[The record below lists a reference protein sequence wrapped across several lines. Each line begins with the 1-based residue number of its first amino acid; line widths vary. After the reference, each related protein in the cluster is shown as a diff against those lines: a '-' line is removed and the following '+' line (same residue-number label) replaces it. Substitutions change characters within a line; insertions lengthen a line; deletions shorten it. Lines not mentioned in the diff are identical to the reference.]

1 MLLSRFVCRTIGHR
15 RVARVVLTEL
25 HRLHPSSGKI
35 WSGPGAIEEDFVL
48 VRDVEMTQ
56 SVWSPAAPAIA
67 LAPVDFTDRTLP
79 NGLRVLLVEDHRSPF
94 VAINVGYRVGGK
106 DDPPGRSGFAH
117 LFEHLM
123 FKGTANTAPET
134 MDRLTED
141 VGGYNNAFTA
151 EDITNYYEVVPSNHL
166 ETLLWAEADRLAS
179 LRITQAHFVTER
191 EVVIGEY
198 DARILAEPYGMLDEI
213 VNREAF
219 SVHPYKRGVIGDPDN
234 LNAATLDDVVDFHAT
249 YYRPDNAVLVVVG
262 DLDLDRTN
270 GWIDA
275 YFGAIATP
283 AGSVPRV
290 TIVEPP
296 QSAERSITYSAA
308 NVPLPALD
316 YAYHIPAAS
325 HPDAAPLDLAETL
338 LGAGKSSRL
347 YQSLVYG
354 KQIATSAYARADLRE
369 APGLFEF
376 SAILS
381 RGKHIADARAALDFE
396 IERLQAEPVN
406 AEELDRAK
414 TQIAS
419 SFVRG
424 RQTYNGIAL
433 SLVRSAVERNA
444 PDAVNTDL
452 ARYQSVTA
460 ADVQRVAAAYF
471 RPENRTVVEYVP
483 E

>member
-1 MLLSRFVCRTIGHR
+1 MTLS
-15 RVARVVLTEL
+15 AW
-25 HRLHPSSGKI
+25 P
-35 WSGPGAIEEDFVL
+35 
-48 VRDVEMTQ
+48 
-56 SVWSPAAPAIA
+56 PASTAIA
-67 LAPVDFTDRTLP
+67 LAPIDFIDRTLP

-179 LRITQAHFVTER
+179 LRITQAHFITER

-213 VNREAF
+213 VNREAYT
-219 SVHPYKRGVIGDPDN
+219 VHPYKRGVIGDPDN
-234 LNAATLDDVVDFHAT
+234 LNAATLDDVVHFHTT
-249 YYRPDNAVLVVVG
+249 YYRPDNAVLVIVG
-262 DLDLDRTN
+262 DLEIDTAN
-270 GWIDA
+270 AWIDA
-275 YFGAIATP
+275 YFGAIPKP
-283 AGSVPRV
+283 AGEVPRV
-290 TIVEPP
+290 MAVEPA
-296 QSAERSITYSAA
+296 QTAERSITYSAA
-308 NVPLPALD
+308 NVPLPAID
-316 YAYHIPAAS
+316 YAYHIPAAA
-325 HPDAAPLDLAETL
+325 HPDAAPLDLAETI

-354 KQIATSAYARADLRE
+354 KQIATTAYARADLRE

-381 RGKHIADARAALDFE
+381 RGKRVADARAALDDE
-396 IERLQAEPVN
+396 IARLQAEAVP
-406 AEELDRAK
+406 AQDLERAK

-433 SLVRSAVERNA
+433 SLVRAAVERND
-444 PDAVNTDL
+444 PGAVNTDL
-452 ARYQSVTA
+452 ARYQAVTA
-460 ADVQRVAAAYF
+460 ADVARVASAYF
-471 RPENRTVVEYVP
+471 TPANRTVVEYLP
-483 E
+483 A

>member
-1 MLLSRFVCRTIGHR
+1 MTGSVSSPVRT
-15 RVARVVLTEL
+15 
-25 HRLHPSSGKI
+25 P
-35 WSGPGAIEEDFVL
+35 
-48 VRDVEMTQ
+48 
-56 SVWSPAAPAIA
+56 IA
-67 LAPVDFTDRTLP
+67 LAPIDFTDRTLA
-79 NGLRVLLVEDHRSPF
+79 NGLRVLLVDDHRSPS

-106 DDPPGRSGFAH
+106 DDPLGRSGFAH

-179 LRITQAHFVTER
+179 LRITQAHFITER

-198 DARILAEPYGMLDEI
+198 DQRILAEPYGMLDEI
-213 VNREAF
+213 VNREAYT
-219 SVHPYKRGVIGDPDN
+219 VHPYKRGVIGDPDN
-234 LNAATLDDVVDFHAT
+234 LNAATLDDVVTFHST

-262 DLDLDRTN
+262 DFDPTEADD
-270 GWIDA
+270 WIER
-275 YFGAIATP
+275 YFGAIAP
-283 AGSVPRV
+283 AAGSVPRV
-290 TIVEPP
+290 TLVEPP
-296 QSAERSITYSAA
+296 QTAQRTIVYRAA
-308 NVPLPALD
+308 NIPLPAVE
-316 YAYHIPAAS
+316 YAYHIPAADS
-325 HPDAAPLDLAETL
+325 PDASALDVAETI

-354 KQIATSAYARADLRE
+354 QQLATSAYARADLRE
-369 APGLFEF
+369 HPGLFEF
-376 SAILS
+376 SVILS
-381 RGKHIADARAALDFE
+381 RGSDVAHTHAALDAE
-396 IERLQAEPVN
+396 IARLHAEPVT
-406 AEELDRAK
+406 APELERAK

-433 SLVRSAVERNA
+433 SLVRAAVERSDPA
-444 PDAVNTDL
+444 AVNTDL
-452 ARYQSVTA
+452 GRYLAVSA
-460 ADVQRVAAAYF
+460 ADVQRVARTYLQ
-471 RPENRTVVEYVP
+471 PTNRTVVEYVP

>member
-1 MLLSRFVCRTIGHR
+1 
-15 RVARVVLTEL
+15 
-25 HRLHPSSGKI
+25 
-35 WSGPGAIEEDFVL
+35 
-48 VRDVEMTQ
+48 MTG
-56 SVWSPAAPAIA
+56 SVFSPARTAIA
-67 LAPVDFTDRTLP
+67 LTPIEFSDRTLS
-79 NGLRVLLVEDHRSPF
+79 NGLRVLLVEDHRSPT

-123 FKGTANTAPET
+123 FKGTVNSAPET

-166 ETLLWAEADRLAS
+166 ETLLWAEADRLAA

-198 DARILAEPYGMLDEI
+198 DQRILAEPYGMLDEI
-213 VNREAF
+213 VNREAYTL
-219 SVHPYKRGVIGDPDN
+219 HPYKRGVIGDPDN
-234 LNAATLDDVVDFHAT
+234 LNAATLDDVVHFHAT

-262 DLDLDRTN
+262 DFDPDETRA
-270 GWIDA
+270 WIER
-275 YFGAIATP
+275 YFGAIPRP

-290 TIVEPP
+290 TVVEPA
-296 QSAERSITYSAA
+296 QTAERTIRHHAPS
-308 NVPLPALD
+308 VPLPAID

-325 HPDAAPLDLAETL
+325 APDAAALDLAETI

-347 YQSLVYG
+347 YHSLVYG
-354 KQIATSAYARADLRE
+354 KQLATSASARADLRE
-369 APGLFEF
+369 HPGLFEF
-376 SAILS
+376 SVILS
-381 RGKHIADARAALDFE
+381 RGSAVADARAALDAQ
-396 IERLQAEPVN
+396 I
-406 AEELDRAK
+406 EELCTQPVTALELERAK

-433 SLVRSAVERNA
+433 ALVRAAIERGDPA
-444 PDAVNTDL
+444 AVNTDL
-452 ARYQSVTA
+452 ERYLAVGA
-460 ADVQRVAAAYF
+460 ADVQRVAATYL
-471 RPENRTVVEYVP
+471 RPGNRTVVEYLP
-483 E
+483 A